1 PLGNALAAR
10 VRATGLVVV
19 TIDFED
25 GSGLVRDDVFDWPG
39 YAAQRLP
46 QVRPDVVV
54 SLLGAND
61 GQALRLASA
70 RLEFGSRE
78 WDREYTERVANF
90 MDLLIE
96 GSARVY
102 WVGVPTMSDAD
113 YDSRVQHINALQ
125 WGQAAARGQLG
136 FVDGYSLF
144 RNEAGEYTAQLL
156 DEDGD
161 PATMRQPDGIHLTGA
176 GADRLALAVL
186 HRVASDWGPAAL
198 SGG

>member
-1 PLGNALAAR
+1 
-10 VRATGLVVV
+10 
-19 TIDFED
+19 
-25 GSGLVRDDVFDWPG
+25 VRDDVFDWPG

-46 QVRPDVVV
+46 QVGPDVVV

-78 WDREYTERVANF
+78 WDREYTERVGEF

-102 WVGVPTMSDAD
+102 WVGVPSMSDAD

-144 RNEAGEYTAQLL
+144 RNEAGEYAAQLL

-161 PATMRQPDGIHLTGA
+161 LVTMRQPDGIHLTGA

-186 HRVASDWGPAAL
+186 RRVASDWGPVAL